1 MFMITFCVEFLLFV
15 FTILKSKVID
25 ILWKG

>member
-1 MFMITFCVEFLLFV
+1 MFLITFCVEFLLFV
-15 FTILKSKVID
+15 FTILKNKVID